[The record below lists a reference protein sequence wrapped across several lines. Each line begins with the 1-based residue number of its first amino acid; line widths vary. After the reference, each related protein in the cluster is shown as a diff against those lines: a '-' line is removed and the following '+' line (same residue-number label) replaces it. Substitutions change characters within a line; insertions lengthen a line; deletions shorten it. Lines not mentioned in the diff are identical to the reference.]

1 MTLNAK
7 LPVYREQAE
16 NIVKDTSTDDLKMAK
31 IINLCQQ
38 AFTDGVVSI
47 MQKTATKNRV
57 AATKEFNEDISNYY
71 LSKNYRELSF
81 YLMSLIKEYN
91 VQGGELV
98 FGYEDLI
105 KDDFKNIIK
114 SIYDMGLVSG
124 ITVAQDP
131 NKLKVY
137 LSNKD
142 TIENGDY

>member
-7 LPVYREQAE
+7 LPVYKEQAE
-16 NIVKDTSTDDLKMAK
+16 KIVKNTSTDNLKIAE
-31 IINLCQQ
+31 IINLCQR

-71 LSKNYRELSF
+71 LSKNYKELEF
-81 YLMSLIKEYN
+81 YLMSLIKEYIS
-91 VQGGELV
+91 QGGELV

-105 KDDFKNIIK
+105 RDDFKNIIK

-142 TIENGDY
+142 TIENGEY